1 MNNDVLPSWTLILP
15 ESWDESKPDFKGEVD
30 GFKIRE
36 EEEEGRKNMPA
47 RSHCSFGE
55 PEYQM
60 DGHSDWCGFECLIAS
75 CQSRGQLFFLRALR
89 EEYFS
94 LIHPKF

>member
-1 MNNDVLPSWTLILP
+1 
-15 ESWDESKPDFKGEVD
+15 
-30 GFKIRE
+30 
-36 EEEEGRKNMPA
+36 MPA
-47 RSHCSFGE
+47 RSHCLFGE

>member
-1 MNNDVLPSWTLILP
+1 MNNVVLPSWTLVLQ

-30 GFKIRE
+30 GFEIRE
-36 EEEEGRKNMPA
+36 GEGEGRKNTPA

-55 PEYQM
+55 PVHQF
-60 DGHSDWCGFECLIAS
+60 DGDSDWSGFGCVIAN
-75 CQSRGQLFFLRALR
+75 CQSRGQLFFYRALR

>member
-36 EEEEGRKNMPA
+36 EEEEGGKNMPA

-60 DGHSDWCGFECLIAS
+60 DGHSDWCGFECVIAS
-75 CQSRGQLFFLRALR
+75 CQSRGQLFFYGPYERSILV
-89 EEYFS
+89 
-94 LIHPKF
+94 